1 MKRRL
6 AQAWRNVFPPALAQ
20 EDLSPAGRAR
30 LLALMLQR
38 LVFSI
43 CAMPF
48 FGLVLALWFQG
59 FGRNQLGLRLWTA
72 GYVLASLLALL
83 MRQGFLREL
92 QTVSPEALLLRWQPR
107 VRRLS
112 QANALGL
119 AALGLTLFLA
129 SGRTE
134 YDFVLLPQIGLALLI
149 VTNARSQLPAVGI
162 LLRFLG
168 LGWGIATVVYPLTR
182 IDWPPLIAEPSLSRV
197 SELLSQSPWPLV
209 LPISLLFLLALY
221 RHALITQNFFHQ
233 QIKLEEQAAQLAQQY
248 QAAKE
253 EAEQALQSRNQFMR
267 TASHDLRQPV
277 HAMTF
282 LIESIAH
289 RNQDAS
295 LRPALADLGQ
305 AAQSLSLMFN
315 ALLDLSRIENG
326 PLSVHPQMLALNPL
340 MREVA
345 VLFRAEALS
354 RGLSLRLRPAPPEAR
369 VFADP
374 VLLRQTLL
382 NLLQNALRYTRHGG
396 VLLAARRR
404 GSTWRLEV
412 WDSGMGVPAPDRA
425 QIFSPFYRH
434 ADAQQ
439 LGDGGYGLGLAV
451 VSRCAELMG
460 AGFGLESIEGR
471 GSRFWLSLQASDLA
485 EAAEHE
491 LPLAGWAGEAGEER
505 PLRGA
510 CLVVEDD
517 PQVLNAWLSLMQA
530 WGVDVRCAAD
540 AAQALALLDAGF
552 VPHAILCDQQLQQ
565 GQSGWELLKVLLA
578 RCPEASGAMVSGE
591 LASAELLAAEEEGYL
606 VLSKP
611 LAVQQLRGLL
621 RQWLPG

>member
-197 SELLSQSPWPLV
+197 SEMLSQSPWPLV

-277 HAMTF
+277 HAMSF

-289 RNQDAS
+289 RNQDAG
-295 LRPALADLGQ
+295 LRPALADLRQ

-315 ALLDLSRIENG
+315 ALLDLSRIESG
-326 PLSVHPQMLALNPL
+326 HISVNPQLLAINPL
-340 MREVA
+340 LQEV
-345 VLFRAEALS
+345 VTLFRAEAQSL
-354 RGLSLRLRPAPPEAR
+354 GLALRVRLAPAHAS

-374 VLLRQTLL
+374 VLLRQCLV
-382 NLLQNALRYTRHGG
+382 NLLHNAMRYTRRGG
-396 VLLAARRR
+396 ILLGVRKR
-404 GSTWRLEV
+404 GAYWQLEV
-412 WDSGMGVPAPDRA
+412 WDSGPGIPVEERSR
-425 QIFSPFYRH
+425 IFSPFYRH
-434 ADAQQ
+434 VHGQEI
-439 LGDGGYGLGLAV
+439 DGGGHGLGLAV
-451 VSRCAELMG
+451 VARCAELMG
-460 AGFGLESIEGR
+460 ASYGLDSIEGR
-471 GSRFWLSLQASDLA
+471 GSRFFLRLKSAASLGLAS
-485 EAAEHE
+485 AAQS
-491 LPLAGWAGEAGEER
+491 LPEPR
-505 PLRGA
+505 RGQLCGR

-517 PQVLNAWLSLMQA
+517 AQVASAWASLMQA
-530 WGVDVRCAAD
+530 WGLEVRCAED
-540 AAQALALLDAGF
+540 EAQALAVLQAGYL
-552 VPHAILCDQQLQQ
+552 PQAILCDQRLRS
-565 GQSGWELLKVLLA
+565 GQSGVQVLKTLLNL
-578 RCPEASGAMVSGE
+578 CPDASGAMVSAE
-591 LASAELLAAEEEGYL
+591 WNSEELLAAEQEGYL
-606 VLSKP
+606 VLRKP
-611 LAVQQLRGLL
+611 LAVEHLHALL
-621 RQWLPG
+621 SQWMPNSVLAQ